1 MVDLIENGQNFP
13 LTKAR
18 AQKFFD
24 KALEVRLAESKPQVD
39 AIVAGIHKTFDMKF
53 LKIMNWKFLEYRVVG
68 LAEVSTERLKE
79 ITNYRNCTESH
90 EVVKRFW
97 SIFDGFTNDE
107 RRSYLRFVWARNRLP
122 LKEMQV
128 EKHTFELVES
138 WDTERLPFG
147 RTCYFSLQVPHYETK
162 AAFREKLIYA
172 FTNCTQ
178 IDGDFTRNPD
188 NQDDPIEEDN
198 LDEHA
203 DSEMSDAPPRRRG
216 GHGSEEDDDSYRG
229 HEEGE
234 EEEEE

>member
-1 MVDLIENGQNFP
+1 MVDLIENGQSVP

-24 KALEVRLAESKPQVD
+24 KALEVRLAECKPQVG
-39 AIVAGIHKTFDMKF
+39 AIVAGIQKTFDMKF

-97 SIFDGFTNDE
+97 SIFDGFSNDE

-172 FTNCTQ
+172 FTNCT
-178 IDGDFTRNPD
+178 
-188 NQDDPIEEDN
+188 
-198 LDEHA
+198 
-203 DSEMSDAPPRRRG
+203 
-216 GHGSEEDDDSYRG
+216 
-229 HEEGE
+229 
-234 EEEEE
+234 